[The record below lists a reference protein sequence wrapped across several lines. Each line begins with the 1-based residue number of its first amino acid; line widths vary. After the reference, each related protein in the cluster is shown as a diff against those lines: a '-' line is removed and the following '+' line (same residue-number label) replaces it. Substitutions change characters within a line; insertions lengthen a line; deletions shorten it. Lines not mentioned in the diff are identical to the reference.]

1 MKSVIIL
8 ISIIIL
14 NFTVLYS
21 QENGQ
26 LFTRNYTPKE
36 YKASTQNWAIVQD
49 KRGVMYFANQGV
61 LEFDGETWRTIPI
74 TNNSSVRS
82 LSIDSLGVIYVGAVG
97 EFGYLSPDDN
107 GKLQYV
113 SLLNLLDSTV
123 KHFSDV
129 WCTYSTKQG
138 TYFLTNNFLYCY
150 DGTKIKVWQKKL
162 NIFI

>member
-1 MKSVIIL
+1 MRVIL
-8 ISIIIL
+8 FISIIIL
-14 NFTVLYS
+14 NFSVLFS

-26 LFTRNYTPKE
+26 LFTRNYTSKE
-36 YKASTQNWAIVQD
+36 YNAETQNWAIVQD

-61 LEFDGETWRTIPI
+61 LEFDGETWRKISI

-113 SLLNLLDSTV
+113 SLLNLLDSTF

-129 WCTYSTKQG
+129 WSTHSTKQG
-138 TYFLTNNFLYCY
+138 TYFLTDNFLFCF
-150 DGTKIKVWQKKL
+150 DGNRIKVWQ
-162 NIFI
+162 